1 MKLIQYKLQTV
12 ICCLATC
19 IATKRI
25 RLVAC
30 LVWQHPVLSN
40 KTAGGCPIAIW
51 GCMKDKTKLQPC
63 DMVIF
68 GGTGD
73 LCLRKI
79 IPALYYRLKEQQLP
93 DSSRIWL
100 LGRSPMSDAQH
111 KQQVRTAC
119 EQYIP
124 AKDFNDADWQRLSDR
139 VHYLAVEATA
149 EAEFMTLKRAV
160 DDDPRPVRVFYLSTP
175 STLFGGICTHLKA
188 CGLLHAAT
196 RVVLEKPLGHDLAS
210 FRRINAEVMSCLD
223 ESQIYRIDHY
233 LGKEAVQNLLVLRFA
248 NPVFERIWSGDVVDH
263 VQITVAEST
272 GLENRHSYYD
282 DAGALRDMVQ
292 NHLLQ
297 LLCLI
302 AMEPPNQIT
311 AQAIRDEKLKV
322 LRALRPI
329 TPEMVASHT
338 VRGQYQAGM
347 IHGKAVPAY
356 REEAS
361 KPDSNTESFV
371 ALKAQVDNWRWSGIP
386 FYMRTGKRMPQRYS
400 EIVIQFRPVPHAI
413 FPNQQQNPA
422 ANKLIIRLQPDEY
435 IKLALITK
443 SRGPG
448 GYRLKPVSLNLSL
461 ADEAHERSPDAY
473 ERLLMD
479 VVRGNQTLFMSNDE
493 LEAAWRW
500 VESIMHSWDVAHVP
514 LHHYVAGSKGPAEA
528 SVMIARDERE
538 WHHDE

>member
-1 MKLIQYKLQTV
+1 ME
-12 ICCLATC
+12 
-19 IATKRI
+19 
-25 RLVAC
+25 
-30 LVWQHPVLSN
+30 
-40 KTAGGCPIAIW
+40 
-51 GCMKDKTKLQPC
+51 DKTKLQPC

-73 LCLRKI
+73 LCQRKI
-79 IPALYYRLKEQQLP
+79 LPALYYRMKEKQLP
-93 DSSRIWL
+93 EASRIFV
-100 LGRSPMSDAQH
+100 LGRTPMDDLAH
-111 KQQVRTAC
+111 KQSVRAAC
-119 EQYIP
+119 ERQIP
-124 AKDFNDADWQRLSDR
+124 AKDFNESDWQRLRDR
-139 VHYLAVEATA
+139 LRYVSVEATA
-149 EAEFMTLKRAV
+149 AADFVKLKQAIEDNPRA
-160 DDDPRPVRVFYLSTP
+160 VRVFYLSTP
-175 STLFGGICTHLKA
+175 SSLFGGICQQLKS
-188 CGLLHAAT
+188 CGLIHEST

-210 FRRINAEVMSCLD
+210 FRQINAEVMGCLD

-248 NPVFERIWSGDVVDH
+248 NHVFERIWSGDVVDH

-282 DAGALRDMVQ
+282 EAGALRDMVQ

-311 AQAIRDEKLKV
+311 PQAIRDEKLKV

-329 TPEMVASHT
+329 TPETVLVHT

-347 IHGKAVPAY
+347 IEGKAVPAY
-356 REEAS
+356 REEVGRPQS
-361 KPDSNTESFV
+361 KTESFV
-371 ALKAQVDNWRWSGIP
+371 ALKALVDNWRWSGIP

-413 FPNQQQNPA
+413 FPNQQHSPA
-422 ANKLIIRLQPDEY
+422 ANKLVIRLQPDEY
-435 IKLALITK
+435 IKFGLITK

-500 VESIMHSWDVAHVP
+500 VETIMRSWEESQVP
-514 LHHYVAGSKGPAEA
+514 LHFYPAGSQGPAEA
-528 SVMIARDERE
+528 SVMIARDAHE
-538 WHHDE
+538 WHRDD